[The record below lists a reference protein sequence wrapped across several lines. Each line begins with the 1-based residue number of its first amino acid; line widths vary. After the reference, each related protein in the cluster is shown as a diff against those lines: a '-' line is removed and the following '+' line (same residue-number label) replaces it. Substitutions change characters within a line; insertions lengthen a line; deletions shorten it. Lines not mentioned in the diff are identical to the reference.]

1 MNEVFLL
8 YCEGLCLE
16 VTFTST
22 IYSFQELKLDLRVNS
37 LSFNKCSTSEPA
49 VIVTSNNLD
58 HPLIVK

>member
-22 IYSFQELKLDLRVNS
+22 IYSFQELKLDL
-37 LSFNKCSTSEPA
+37 SFKKYSTSEPA